1 MKAPEADSSA
11 GMPLEEKVRDA
22 HLEGRW
28 ISMKKSSMASQKI
41 SFLYQWMSER
51 LVALVDHSFNMMDVR
66 NLYPRGSTNF
76 MVWHAANVTV

>member
-28 ISMKKSSMASQKI
+28 ISMKKSSMASQMI

-51 LVALVDHSFNMMDVR
+51 LVAL
-66 NLYPRGSTNF
+66 T
-76 MVWHAANVTV
+76 

>member
-11 GMPLEEKVRDA
+11 GMPLEENIRDA

-51 LVALVDHSFNMMDVR
+51 LVALVDHSFNMNVR

-76 MVWHAANVTV
+76 MVWHTANVTV